1 MAEMIARTRRG
12 HRGALA
18 AVRAHEDRDT
28 ARLRLGASC
37 LAVAIALLWCNCALA
52 AEPRVLLL
60 RGWFGVFSTG
70 MDSLA
75 SELKA
80 KGIKAEVA
88 SHLYWSTALKDILNE
103 RAAGNT
109 GALVLVGHSQGANN
123 VIDMARSLEARK
135 IPVDLLVTLAPFM
148 QDPLPSNV
156 VRAVNYYQSPGWG
169 APLTADR
176 GFHGKLSN
184 INVGDDWTIAHVS
197 IDKSSR
203 IHADIAREIA
213 AVLQAKEKEGAEE
226 GNPLTAAAQPSS
238 PQKKLPPQAQAQ

>member
-1 MAEMIARTRRG
+1 MTEMIARTRRG
-12 HRGALA
+12 HRGPPAALP
-18 AVRAHEDRDT
+18 AHD
-28 ARLRLGASC
+28 ASRLRLGASC
-37 LAVAIALLWCNCALA
+37 LAVTLALLWCNCALA

-88 SHLYWSTALKDILNE
+88 GHVYWSTALKDIVKD

-109 GALVLVGHSQGANN
+109 GPLVLVGHSQGANN

-169 APLTADR
+169 APLTTDR

-184 INVGDDWTIAHVS
+184 INVADDWTIAHIS

-213 AVLQAKEKEGAEE
+213 ALLQAKEKEGAEE

-238 PQKKLPPQAQAQ
+238 PQKKLLPQAQAQ